1 MTTQPISH
9 PSLLD
14 GIVAVEPPA
23 SPAQQPSSPPMVA
36 GTAARGAS
44 VDSSSK
50 QSPSLHDLIDAWK
63 EPYRPRYALL
73 LREFEIANSCK
84 VKETYF
90 AQYLRAGAILVSEKP
105 ARGTGGAGDTMH
117 PRLRRS
123 RSPSTRTNIFLSYNS
138 GIVLPRFAYVVMTLR
153 RYQRESSILLKG
165 RSQDILVQDI
175 YTTILYL
182 LNVLD
187 SVNAP
192 REDGADGQVRASV
205 EQSRDRMKAAID
217 SADAECRVIEQKLR
231 ECSRRTA
238 LSGYLIGLPVGLALV
253 AFLVFVVAQS
263 RFNVGHLASN
273 SMLAICLATGAV
285 GALLSVMARI
295 TRGEHLHVRDDLGF
309 GVTILAGG
317 FRPIVGAVLGA
328 VLYVLIL
335 GGLVPMAIPSAT
347 EKVDVGLF
355 FAGVAFFAGFSER
368 WAQDTIVLSV
378 PRGGP
383 SPTRDIN
390 GEKSAN

>member
-1 MTTQPISH
+1 
-9 PSLLD
+9 
-14 GIVAVEPPA
+14 
-23 SPAQQPSSPPMVA
+23 
-36 GTAARGAS
+36 
-44 VDSSSK
+44 
-50 QSPSLHDLIDAWK
+50 
-63 EPYRPRYALL
+63 
-73 LREFEIANSCK
+73 
-84 VKETYF
+84 
-90 AQYLRAGAILVSEKP
+90 
-105 ARGTGGAGDTMH
+105 
-117 PRLRRS
+117 
-123 RSPSTRTNIFLSYNS
+123 
-138 GIVLPRFAYVVMTLR
+138 MTLR